1 MEEKDNKK
9 TKGKIIVIFII
20 ILLVLT
26 GFCLYY
32 LHSNKDN
39 TVKYYTKE
47 EIRNFVYEFP
57 YTNVLKG
64 EHTYEELWE
73 AYKFKSVYDY
83 LKIDTEKEIEL
94 NKNNLDKEKDAN
106 GETYGDYSQHRV
118 KETAKAAG
126 LTVEEIEN
134 RDNLFLWSEI
144 VGPGPFINFFTID
157 GDNFKNA
164 YIELH
169 GNDNMFNESVLV
181 NDVILNSDYDYS
193 NSKTYLYDKNIKKV
207 IMRIDMEFEG
217 TKRIVEII
225 NEEENDNEYI
235 IEFVEGG
242 FRPNPE
248 FEIKTYFL
256 ENTEIEVESLD
267 DINELRKVV
276 KENKDKLKT
285 YKVVFNKS
293 KKGYTYKSVS

>member
-1 MEEKDNKK
+1 MEEKCNKK

-20 ILLVLT
+20 ILLVVT
-26 GFCLYY
+26 GFGLYH

-39 TVKYYTKE
+39 IVKYYTKE

-64 EHTYEELWE
+64 NHTYEELWK

-83 LKIDTEKEIEL
+83 LKIDIEKEIEL

-134 RDNLFLWSEI
+134 RDNLFLWSKI

-164 YIELH
+164 YIELY

-248 FEIKTYFL
+248 FETKTYFL
-256 ENTEIEVESLD
+256 EYTDIEIDSLD
-267 DINELRKVV
+267 DINVLRKVV
-276 KENKDKLKT
+276 KENIDKLKT
-285 YKVVFNKS
+285 YKVIFNIT